1 MLDNSAQRIMGG
13 GNGIAHVHKATLGHL
28 LAVAVFVL
36 GKVQVLHGL
45 VGQPGIVERRAHLVR
60 NRGQGLVL
68 CRLGSG
74 HFRFVNIRRVSGS

>member
-1 MLDNSAQRIMGG
+1 MGG

-45 VGQPGIVERRAHLVR
+45 AGQAGIIKRRAHR
-60 NRGQGLVL
+60 IRHGGQGLVL
-68 CRLGSG
+68 HGTSC
-74 HFRFVNIRRVSGS
+74 